1 MYCRSWKEKT
11 CCRRSQL
18 RCLSQIIQQKKLELT
33 FLNSNTVYKAI
44 LDHPLQIKI
53 NSQLNADASTIK
65 VDVSFLEPSKPSGDD
80 YVNVQQNFPE
90 WLEMRRNKVKESRL
104 LALLG
109 FYGKKKFEMTWNI
122 AKSGTE
128 EPEMK
133 YIKRISKRHQF

>member
-1 MYCRSWKEKT
+1 MYSRSWKEKT
-11 CCRRSQL
+11 CCRRSQF

-90 WLEMRRNKVKESRL
+90 WLEMR
-104 LALLG
+104 
-109 FYGKKKFEMTWNI
+109 
-122 AKSGTE
+122 
-128 EPEMK
+128 
-133 YIKRISKRHQF
+133 